1 MDANAVWIPGTWCVT
16 CSVCININ
24 RMELKITIAILN
36 HALRASGI
44 IRKRLVSILW
54 RRSMNQRAVEVVEDG
69 WVQRFLWLNRPIIF
83 GICRCKTGFCERLE
97 TQFFSLFI
105 SFRPLF
111 NKRIITTV
119 SIIAIIMAEIFT
131 ERNLRGSLFSCPI
144 QQLTLDPKTILI
156 NFTTLKKKKF
166 QATFYY
172 RNLRFLS
179 SYLKSLKRSQASR
192 ADFHKNN
199 LSELVKALPI
209 LL

>member
-1 MDANAVWIPGTWCVT
+1 MDANAGGIPGTWWVT

-44 IRKRLVSILW
+44 IRKRLVSILR
-54 RRSMNQRAVEVVEDG
+54 RRSMNQRAVEVVKDG
-69 WVQRFLWLNRPIIF
+69 WVQCFLWLNRPIIF

-144 QQLTLDPKTILI
+144 QQLTLDPKTIII
-156 NFTTLKKKKF
+156 NFTTLKKKSF
-166 QATFYY
+166 RRHFTTEISG
-172 RNLRFLS
+172 FLV
-179 SYLKSLKRSQASR
+179 LT
-192 ADFHKNN
+192 
-199 LSELVKALPI
+199 
-209 LL
+209 